1 MTRQIFLKRMLSAL
15 ITIVLAVVITFVL
28 LRLTPGNAIDQ
39 WARDYAIQYNITID
53 EAYTRVA
60 NMINYD
66 PNEPIIQ
73 QFTRYVGNLLQ
84 GNLGYSMVHQGL
96 RVNDIIANALPWTL
110 FVSSIALVVSF
121 LIGIY
126 LGVKMAYNRKSWLDP
141 VISIY
146 SVVTNAVPDFIL
158 AIILLIVFSYGLGWF
173 PINGAYDFYLT
184 PGFNLPFIGSI
195 FYYGALPILT
205 YVLTLI
211 GQWALMMKGSAVS
224 ILGDDYIEA
233 AKARGLPPK
242 LITRKYVQKNA
253 IIPLVTQLAVFLG
266 GMLGGAILVENLFQ
280 YPGIGYF
287 MAEATKQRDYIVM
300 QGILL
305 FIAITMI
312 IANFIADLLYSK
324 LDPRIQIEE

>member
-1 MTRQIFLKRMLSAL
+1 MTRRIFLKRILHAL

-110 FVSSIALVVSF
+110 FVSSIALVISF
-121 LIGIY
+121 IIGIY
-126 LGVKMAYNRKSWLDP
+126 LGVKMAYNRKSWIDP

-158 AIILLIVFSYGLGWF
+158 AILLLIVFSYGLGWF

-184 PGFNLPFIGSI
+184 PGFNLAFISSI

-233 AKARGLPPK
+233 AKARGLPQK
-242 LITRKYVQKNA
+242 LIVRKYVQKNA

>member
-1 MTRQIFLKRMLSAL
+1 M
-15 ITIVLAVVITFVL
+15 
-28 LRLTPGNAIDQ
+28 TPGSAIDQ
-39 WARDYAIQYNITID
+39 WARDYALQYNITID
-53 EAYTRVA
+53 EAYERVA

-66 PNEPIIQ
+66 PNEPIHE
-73 QFTRYVGNLLQ
+73 QFARYVSNLAQ

-96 RVNDIIANALPWTL
+96 RVNDIIASALPWTL

-121 LIGIY
+121 VIGVY
-126 LGVKMAYNRKSWLDP
+126 LGVKMAYKRKSWLDP
-141 VISIY
+141 VISVY
-146 SVVTNAVPDFIL
+146 SVVTNAVPDFIFAL
-158 AIILLIVFSYGLGWF
+158 LLLIVFSYGLGWF

-184 PGFNLPFIGSI
+184 PGFNVEFIMSI
-195 FYYGALPILT
+195 FYYGALPIFT

-211 GQWALMMKGSAVS
+211 GQWALMMKGSAISV
-224 ILGDDYIEA
+224 LGDDYIEA
-233 AKARGLPPK
+233 AKARGLPEK
-242 LITRKYVQKNA
+242 LIVSKYVQKNA

-287 MAEATKQRDYIVM
+287 MAEATGQRDYIVM

-324 LDPRIQIEE
+324 LDPRIRIEE